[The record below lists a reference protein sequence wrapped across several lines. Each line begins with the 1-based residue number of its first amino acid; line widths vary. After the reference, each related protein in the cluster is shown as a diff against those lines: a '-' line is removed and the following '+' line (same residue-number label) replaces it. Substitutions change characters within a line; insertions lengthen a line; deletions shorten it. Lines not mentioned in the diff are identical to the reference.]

1 MDGREMSFKENT
13 FDYVIAGFI
22 GWDNYFDFSR
32 LEYRTSEP
40 DPMIQEIKR
49 VLKPNAK
56 LGLSTWL
63 VQQDLDWMNQFLTDN
78 GITCRTN
85 YSAENEAGWRIIME
99 EGGFSD
105 IQFQF
110 KSVSFEYET
119 LDAWWN
125 EMMDYDW
132 IEGESNNDS
141 IPDEMCEIA
150 FRRVKDKVTSKGGV
164 QFSRDAL
171 FVLGSKG

>member
-1 MDGREMSFKENT
+1 
-13 FDYVIAGFI
+13 
-22 GWDNYFDFSR
+22 
-32 LEYRTSEP
+32 
-40 DPMIQEIKR
+40 
-49 VLKPNAK
+49 
-56 LGLSTWL
+56 
-63 VQQDLDWMNQFLTDN
+63 
-78 GITCRTN
+78 
-85 YSAENEAGWRIIME
+85 ME
-99 EGGFSD
+99 EGGFRD

-141 IPDEMCEIA
+141 IPDEMRDIA
-150 FRRVKDKVTSKGGV
+150 FRAVKDRVTSRGGV

-171 FVLGSKG
+171 FVLGSK